1 MTIQLR
7 PFQEDMIAS
16 IRAELRRHQSV
27 LAQLPTGGGKTVL
40 SAFMMRSA
48 RSKGLRAWFVCNR
61 DFLIDQTSQTLDNV
75 GVDHAFIAAGWPWHA
90 AHPTQIC
97 SINTLVKRL
106 HLLTPPDL
114 IVWDEAHHIAAG
126 SWAKVFAWAAK
137 SKHILLSAT
146 PVRLDGR
153 GLNDYA
159 GAMVRGPDPAW
170 LMDQGYLSR
179 YRAFAPSMPDLSG
192 VKSRMGDYAKGELDD
207 AMDRSAIIG
216 DMVNHY
222 RHLAAGKRAVY
233 FAVSIK
239 HSQHIADTFNAAGIP
254 AMHLDGN
261 TGRAERAMAAQA
273 LARGDLMVLSN
284 VDLFGEGYDLSAQA
298 GMSVTIEAVGL
309 ARPTQSL
316 GLHLQQ
322 VGRALRPKGEPAI
335 ILDHAG
341 NLLRHGLPDDERE
354 WKLEGMERKSKT
366 QSGSV
371 KQCPSCFGVHKAGLP
386 KCSYCGHDYRSATPQ
401 AREVEQIDGVL
412 EEVDPVRLREARKA
426 EEKEAKTVEDLI
438 SLGKRRGYKDPVGW
452 AANMMTVR
460 AKYAKGR
467 QAAAARRM
475 EHQVQTQRWW

>member
-1 MTIQLR
+1 MTIKLR
-7 PFQEDMIAS
+7 PFQESMIEETRS
-16 IRAELRRHQSV
+16 YLRKHSSV
-27 LAQLPTGGGKTVL
+27 LVQSPTGSGKTVL

-48 RSKGLRAWFVCNR
+48 RSKGLRAWFICNR
-61 DFLIDQTSQTLDNV
+61 DFLIDQTSQTLDSV

-97 SINTLVKRL
+97 SIQTLVKRL

-126 SWAKVFAWAAK
+126 SWAKVFEWAK
-137 SKHILLSAT
+137 SSKHILLSAT

-159 GAMVRGPDPAW
+159 GAMVQGPSPAW
-170 LMDQGYLSR
+170 LMEQGYLSQ

-207 AMDRSAIIG
+207 AMDKNAIIG

-222 RHLAAGKRAVY
+222 KQLAAGKRAVY

-239 HSQHIADTFNAAGIP
+239 HSEHIAASFNAAGIP

-261 TGRAERAMAAQA
+261 TGRAERALAAQA
-273 LARGDLMVLSN
+273 LARGDLKVLTN

-298 GMSVTIEAVGL
+298 GMPVTIEAVGL

-322 VGRALRPKGEPAI
+322 VGRALRPKDEPAI

-354 WKLEGMERKSKT
+354 WKLEGMERKGKQ
-366 QSGSV
+366 QSGGV
-371 KQCPSCFGVHKAGLP
+371 KQCPSCFGVHKQGLP
-386 KCSYCGHDYRSATPQ
+386 KCCYCGHSYKTDTPQ

-412 EEVDPVRLREARKA
+412 EEVDPARLREARKA
-426 EEKEAKTVEDLI
+426 EEKQAQTVEELI
-438 SLGKRRGYKDPVGW
+438 SLGKQRGYKDPVGW

-467 QAAAARRM
+467 EKNVQRRI
-475 EHQVQTQRWW
+475 EHQAQTLRLW